1 MFKNYSKGKVIFVGA
16 GCGDPELLTIKALR
30 HLQNAE
36 IVLTDRLVSPTILE
50 KYVSPKAKI
59 ITVGKQACK
68 ENSTP
73 QSSINELLL
82 EYAEQGK
89 TIVRLKGGDI
99 SIFSNI
105 LSELETLKKYGIS
118 YELVPGIT
126 AALGAAAYTGI
137 PLTARNHSQG
147 VRLLS
152 FYNKPDFEAYD
163 FYDLAQTNDTLV
175 FYMTSEWTWALLAN
189 LKKAVISQSKR
200 VAVIEQAT
208 TPSQKVHIATLRNYE
223 ILPKSFASP
232 SIVIVGSVVEL
243 HHDFAWLPNAEKSA
257 NYFAPLGK
265 SVSQS
270 QKISTPVSSRTTSVV
285 GRP

>member
-36 IVLTDRLVSPTILE
+36 VVLTDRLVSPTILE
-50 KYVSPKAKI
+50 KYVSPKAEI
-59 ITVGKQACK
+59 ITVGKQARK

-82 EYAEQGK
+82 DYVAEGK
-89 TIVRLKGGDI
+89 TVVRLKGGDI

-105 LSELETLKKYGIS
+105 LSELETLKKYGIP

-137 PLTARNHSQG
+137 PLTARNHAQG

-152 FYNKPDFEAYD
+152 FYDKPDFEAYD

-175 FYMTSEWTWALLAN
+175 FYMTSEWTWTLLTN
-189 LKKAVISQSKR
+189 LKKAGISLSKS
-200 VAVIEQAT
+200 VAIIEQAT
-208 TPSQKVHIATLRNYE
+208 TPAQTVHISSLRDYHH
-223 ILPKSFASP
+223 LPKKFASP
-232 SIVIVGSVVEL
+232 SIVMVGSVVEL
-243 HHDFAWLPNAEKSA
+243 YHDFAWLPNAEENQDYFKPLQKVVPSKSKYYV
-257 NYFAPLGK
+257 N
-265 SVSQS
+265 
-270 QKISTPVSSRTTSVV
+270 
-285 GRP
+285 

>member
-1 MFKNYSKGKVIFVGA
+1 MSNNYSKGKVIFVGA

-36 IVLTDRLVSPTILE
+36 IVLTDRLVSPIILE
-50 KYVSPKAKI
+50 KYVSPKAEI
-59 ITVGKQACK
+59 ITVGKEAHK

-82 EYAEQGK
+82 DYAEQGK
-89 TIVRLKGGDI
+89 NIVRLKGGDI

-105 LSELETLKKYGIS
+105 LSELQTLKTYGIP

-152 FYNKPDFEAYD
+152 FYDKPDFEAYD
-163 FYDLAQTNDTLV
+163 FYDLAQTKDTLV
-175 FYMTSEWTWALLAN
+175 FYMTSEWTWDLLSN
-189 LKKAVISQSKR
+189 LKKAGISQSKR

-208 TPSQKVHIATLRNYE
+208 TPAQKVHIATLRDYKN
-223 ILPKSFASP
+223 LPKKFASP
-232 SIVIVGSVVEL
+232 SLVMIGSVVEL
-243 HHDFAWLPNAEKSA
+243 YHDFAWLPNAEEST
-257 NYFAPLGK
+257 NYFVP
-265 SVSQS
+265 V
-270 QKISTPVSSRTTSVV
+270 QKAVRTANIPVRQFS
-285 GRP
+285 